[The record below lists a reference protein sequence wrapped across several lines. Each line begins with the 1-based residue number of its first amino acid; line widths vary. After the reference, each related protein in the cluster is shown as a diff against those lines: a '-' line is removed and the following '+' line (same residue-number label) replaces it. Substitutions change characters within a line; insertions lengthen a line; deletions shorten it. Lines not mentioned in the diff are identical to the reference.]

1 MQWAPDLQKIW
12 NGIRAFFL
20 QNPTL
25 KSIYDSNL
33 EHLNLN
39 NICHIETNDKKY
51 VCYQA
56 NDYKD
61 ISLNKKDNYSKVEIS
76 EEAANLH
83 LIRNC
88 SELNEFAIKNNI
100 ATTFKYNTLLIPNA
114 FNNIYKGALGE
125 VFGKYI
131 IEKYCNINLES
142 LNGDIYETFE
152 SFDFKYE
159 KKGIYFDFKYYSQKS
174 LNYSAKDIIDRSKY
188 KLEINRLNKAVIVN
202 IFAEAEA
209 KAEISVL
216 SHENVVVI
224 PYLVN
229 SKDKNKP
236 YVDIKMIEI
245 IREIVGC

>member
-1 MQWAPDLQKIW
+1 MKMIFNKQ
-12 NGIRAFFL
+12 FC
-20 QNPTL
+20 TL
-25 KSIYDSNL
+25 KL
-33 EHLNLN
+33 R
-39 NICHIETNDKKY
+39 K
-51 VCYQA
+51 Q
-56 NDYKD
+56 
-61 ISLNKKDNYSKVEIS
+61 
-76 EEAANLH
+76 
-83 LIRNC
+83 
-88 SELNEFAIKNNI
+88 
-100 ATTFKYNTLLIPNA
+100 
-114 FNNIYKGALGE
+114 
-125 VFGKYI
+125 
-131 IEKYCNINLES
+131 S

-174 LNYSAKDIIDRSKY
+174 LNYSTKNIIDRSKY

-202 IFAEAEA
+202 VFAEAEI